1 MATEIGLDT
10 SYPITIPSATDTAD
24 IQSALRFISYGIA
37 GTPTSNAQITSNSIF
52 GKMSLL
58 APKAAPAFTGN
69 GSIAGNFQIGG
80 NLTVVGSID
89 TLSSTNALFKDKT
102 LVLSSESTTDSASDG
117 AGIQVSGSTAKTFL
131 FANGLGW
138 SSNQNINLATGR
150 TFKINSTDVLSST
163 SVLGILGTNIAKK
176 DSTNAF
182 TAANTFSGGTQTING
197 LTIDTS
203 GGISGPIVSNEWTP
217 LVAYKP
223 VDPITYPLSSSV
235 KLGSNFRFT
244 GYIPDGFGGVI
255 QIDFYN
261 LIYRLNLVAS
271 TQTPPLLENQIIF
284 VPTSEGTIPFKVLS
298 TAPGSIVAQT
308 DVNIFSDPSTSI
320 SVGSPAQDFY
330 SETSIQEW
338 KYGGVNGTVA
348 AQITTEGAV
357 EALNGFRDI
366 GKTYH
371 TNAAV
376 PSFDI
381 VSVSG
386 NNMFGSTTIPT
397 ATATITNATYSSG
410 AVTYTASNNFL
421 AGQKVTITGISSS
434 SYNLSN
440 YTITEA
446 TPTYFKVAHPGIIAT
461 YVSGGTA
468 TATIAGPWGA
478 TSAGNTT
485 GPATTGTWYP
495 IVPATP
501 TATTNMTAGMDA
513 DGYFE
518 VTVPPG
524 ATGKYFLSA
533 SLAISSTGVANTI
546 FGIYVKKYNSNW
558 RDVPKIVSG
567 IGVAQVSTTAN
578 ALVLLEAGDKVGVA
592 IKAASAT
599 AITAKNDGSF
609 RFSGYLVG

>member
-235 KLGSNFRFT
+235 KLGSSFRFT

-376 PSFDI
+376 PRAELN
-381 VSVSG
+381 VKSG
-386 NNMFGSTTIPT
+386 NIFSVNSYSNPADISGISADGTSISYSYSPTSGSYSVGDLVTVTGLAPTAYNVTNATIISEGNGFFSVAGTTTTAPTDQVGTANVTTWGSTTASSSTSAVTNKWHPAIPADPSISQLSGMT
-397 ATATITNATYSSG
+397 YDFSTGLFSVTQTGTYSIQASLT
-410 AVTYTASNNFL
+410 VSSTA
-421 AGQKVTITGISSS
+421 
-434 SYNLSN
+434 
-440 YTITEA
+440 
-446 TPTYFKVAHPGIIAT
+446 
-461 YVSGGTA
+461 VSGT
-468 TATIAGPWGA
+468 
-478 TSAGNTT
+478 
-485 GPATTGTWYP
+485 
-495 IVPATP
+495 
-501 TATTNMTAGMDA
+501 M
-513 DGYFE
+513 
-518 VTVPPG
+518 
-524 ATGKYFLSA
+524 
-533 SLAISSTGVANTI
+533 
-546 FGIYVKKYNSNW
+546 FGIYVVNQDGGRTPPTQVSN
-558 RDVPKIVSG
+558 
-567 IGVAQVSTTAN
+567 IGVSNITGNLSTVMYLYNGQKIGIAVRTAS
-578 ALVLLEAGDKVGVA
+578 AAAVA
-592 IKAASAT
+592 IKNT
-599 AITAKNDGSF
+599 DGSF
-609 RFSGYLVG
+609 RLSAHLVG